1 MEEFR
6 DIPGFPG
13 LKATS
18 FGRIIGKKGK
28 EIGCFKNKYVIIS
41 GRSLPPGYSTLSRA
55 NLILRAF
62 VGEPPAD
69 KPECDHIDRN
79 KHNDRPENLRWADRY
94 EQMHNRGD
102 EALAHSGSGV
112 KGLYLLKATL
122 PNHSDRWRCTVSV
135 HHTHFVKYFRID
147 QIEEATAWLI
157 NKREELMG

>member
-28 EIGCFKNKYVIIS
+28 EIGSTAKTYVTITTNIGS
-41 GRSLPPGYSTLSRA
+41 VCKSYGRG

-62 VGEPPAD
+62 VGEPPPD
-69 KPECDHIDRN
+69 KSECDHIDRN
-79 KHNDRPENLRWADRY
+79 KHNDRPENLRWADRA
-94 EQMHNRGD
+94 EQMQNRD
-102 EALAHSGSGV
+102 VKADSISGI
-112 KGLYLLKATL
+112 KGLRLMAGKRDSGDRLKCEIRHNYITY
-122 PNHSDRWRCTVSV
+122 RQ
-135 HHTHFVKYFRID
+135 YFPID